1 MIDFVPMLI
10 TVFKSSKFSILDIEK
25 TQKDSAA

>member
-1 MIDFVPMLI
+1 MLI